1 MEINHIE
8 VEKKYFSSAERRVQK
23 FVDGVFNRNLNLVSV
38 FRPAGQTHAHKI
50 AALLPLCSLS
60 FLEKF
65 GAACKAANI
74 CYPPNILLS
83 DTQLNFFQKYAIWK
97 GKGFDFPGLAVDFAL
112 ESMKDEKNLG
122 TNLFQIH
129 QELFNLLKKNFVS
142 PISLEEFYS
151 SNMKD
156 NPIWH
161 SQSENV
167 SEFRSVVFNAY
178 PKLRSPFLKEVLISQ
193 QADVQSVAFLLT
205 EVASNGKD
213 SFEDVKKELASFML
227 FDLEKYGANESQF
240 LKDFQYKNVFL
251 ARFEKEL
258 HQTHSTLLPLFKE
271 LKIQESARLTEQ
283 KEILKKQA
291 DEEIRHHQEKIKMV
305 RTIAQHQLEF
315 LTHNCP
321 LKFCV
326 ERL

>member
-142 PISLEEFYS
+142 SISLEEFYS

-161 SQSENV
+161 SQSENA

-193 QADVQSVAFLLT
+193 QADVQSVA
-205 EVASNGKD
+205 D
-213 SFEDVKKELASFML
+213 SGCDSDHIWHDIEDGESDDSVRVQVCGRNNRLVVHTDQHRHCVCGSGADADGRRRSSGILGYRRIDGL
-227 FDLEKYGANESQF
+227 F
-240 LKDFQYKNVFL
+240 
-251 ARFEKEL
+251 
-258 HQTHSTLLPLFKE
+258 
-271 LKIQESARLTEQ
+271 IQQS
-283 KEILKKQA
+283 
-291 DEEIRHHQEKIKMV
+291 
-305 RTIAQHQLEF
+305 
-315 LTHNCP
+315 
-321 LKFCV
+321 
-326 ERL
+326 